1 MLVRLVFFLIIGMAF
16 TSTWA
21 QDTKSAVDPLHDYLL
36 PPEFIIEHQQVID
49 LSAEQKESI
58 REVVKTSQSKFF
70 DLQWDLKEQMDQ
82 FTSLLSAE
90 RVDENK
96 ALEQLDKVL
105 GIESK
110 IKMAQMTL
118 MIRVKNTLTPT
129 QQKKLKEIRAGS

>member
-1 MLVRLVFFLIIGMAF
+1 MLARLVFCLIIGIAF
-16 TSTWA
+16 TSAWA
-21 QDTKSAVDPLHDYLL
+21 QDTKGAVDPLHDYLL
-36 PPEFIIEHQQVID
+36 PPEFIIEHQKVID

-58 REVVKTSQSKFF
+58 REVVKTSQSNFF

-82 FTSLLSAE
+82 FTSFLSAE

-96 ALEQLDKVL
+96 ALQQLDKVL

-110 IKMAQMTL
+110 IKIAQMTL
-118 MIRVKNTLTPT
+118 MIRVKNTLTPI